1 MTEDLRVFEVDQRD
15 ARCQSRADHIR
26 TIESS
31 SHSHLQ
37 NDHVNVLREEIPERD
52 QRQKAE
58 ESGPVRDVLGAVLVN
73 TSIKPIPCEP

>member
-15 ARCQSRADHIR
+15 ARCQSRTDYIR
-26 TIESS
+26 AIESS

-52 QRQKAE
+52 QRQKAC
-58 ESGPVRDVLGAVLVN
+58 LLY
-73 TSIKPIPCEP
+73 TSDAADEL